1 MTVDNLSREV
11 LSPECGHTFHV
22 ECFINE
28 MMGRKKVKQKQ
39 VEALTRQRNNEA
51 DINVGR
57 VLISMKIHPKERY
70 SMARLES

>member
-1 MTVDNLSREV
+1 
-11 LSPECGHTFHV
+11 V